1 MAKEKAVGFT
11 RKDAERILDTL
22 SRVEGTP
29 SSVIPPVDRS
39 RAFNETPSLPFRNIS
54 GETIPAFGCFR
65 IALSTNYGGLNRP
78 LIKAVKPKTNLQG
91 YDIGVNGSNPCED
104 GKIGQ
109 MQTTYTVKV
118 RYDRPP
124 NNQDTPD
131 KLYPYVGLAV
141 GATDQFS
148 VNLFG
153 HDFIC
158 RGVGGDYVEGTELY
172 KYIMA
177 TPIPKTEP
185 FQVQL
190 QCNNDTDETRGTAT
204 ERASLRYNVRYLR
217 NDSPQVDA
225 RIPIIRAD
233 YDPENRGCIWQRPL
247 LGRVRPA
254 TLGVAVWRPY
264 NVTAVGSEPRNLD
277 LVYCNEVSEFTTC

>member
-11 RKDAERILDTL
+11 RKDAERILDTI

-39 RAFNETPSLPFRNIS
+39 RAFNETPSLPFRNVS

-65 IALSTNYGGLNRP
+65 IAQSVNYADLNRP
-78 LIKAVKPKTNLQG
+78 LVKAVKPKTNLQG
-91 YDIGVNGSNPCED
+91 YDIGVNGAKACEA
-104 GKIGQ
+104 GQIGQ

-124 NNQDTPD
+124 NNQDTAD

-158 RGVGGDYVEGTELY
+158 RGVGGDYVEGTGLY
-172 KYIMA
+172 KYIIA

-185 FQVQL
+185 FQVHL
-190 QCNNDTDETRGTAT
+190 QCNNDSDDNRGTST
-204 ERASLRYNVRYLR
+204 ERASLTYNVRFLKAASKSVDSRVPILR
-217 NDSPQVDA
+217 ASYSPDSA
-225 RIPIIRAD
+225 
-233 YDPENRGCIWQRPL
+233 GCIWQRPL

-254 TLGVAVWRPY
+254 TVGVAVWRPY
-264 NVTAVGSEPRNLD
+264 EITGTGTDPRNLE